1 MSICLFSN
9 YAGRVYVGLT
19 PEVDKNDDHQ
29 QEFQEEYTA
38 GPKVN
43 WVSTTN
49 CGSDHIE
56 KVNKDYYKD
65 PLEILEHM
73 KVNNTLESP
82 ISTIKGVSKDSKEE
96 DLSFIK
102 EEQI

>member
-49 CGSDHIE
+49 CGSDHI
-56 KVNKDYYKD
+56 DR
-65 PLEILEHM
+65 
-73 KVNNTLESP
+73 ES
-82 ISTIKGVSKDSKEE
+82 
-96 DLSFIK
+96 
-102 EEQI
+102 EQGLLQRSSRNSWTHEG

>member
-1 MSICLFSN
+1 M
-9 YAGRVYVGLT
+9 
-19 PEVDKNDDHQ
+19 
-29 QEFQEEYTA
+29 
-38 GPKVN
+38 
-43 WVSTTN
+43 
-49 CGSDHIE
+49 
-56 KVNKDYYKD
+56 NKDYYKD

>member
-1 MSICLFSN
+1 MFSE

-29 QEFQEEYTA
+29 QELQEEYTV
-38 GPKVN
+38 GPEVK

-56 KVNKDYYKD
+56 KVNKDYKD
-65 PLEILEHM
+65 PLEILEHV
-73 KVNNTLESP
+73 KVNNTL
-82 ISTIKGVSKDSKEE
+82 
-96 DLSFIK
+96 
-102 EEQI
+102 

>member
-38 GPKVN
+38 SPKVN
-43 WVSTTN
+43 
-49 CGSDHIE
+49 
-56 KVNKDYYKD
+56 
-65 PLEILEHM
+65 
-73 KVNNTLESP
+73 
-82 ISTIKGVSKDSKEE
+82 
-96 DLSFIK
+96 
-102 EEQI
+102 